1 MQYFW
6 PRPVKKALDKPTRKT
21 PLCLQHLSLIEKSFR
36 QVIYDR
42 PSPRG
47 LSFPATHFV
56 RVWAL
61 LETPPLPSETD
72 SLHCSAYIKSSNEEY
87 SKCAQKLWLFH
98 CCDKTWWY
106 LHPRRLNHVPI
117 ILIDNPINIVVET
130 LSSFHFQAFLATN
143 LINAAIHIT
152 NSSDIGI

>member
-1 MQYFW
+1 MQYFL

-36 QVIYDR
+36 LIIYDR
-42 PSPRG
+42 LSPIG

-61 LETPPLPSETD
+61 LETPPLPSETA
-72 SLHCSAYIKSSNEEY
+72 SLYCSAYIKSSDEEY
-87 SKCAQKLWLFH
+87 SKCVQKLSLFH
-98 CCDKTWWY
+98 SCDKTWWY
-106 LHPRRLNHVPI
+106 LHPRRLSHVL
-117 ILIDNPINIVVET
+117 ILIDNPINIVVKT

-152 NSSDIGI
+152 NSSDNGI